1 MFECNIDLYLC
12 EVQVYC
18 GGTNITAIA
27 LMLWCVFM
35 WTAEQTDELLGRPD
49 GHEPFDGPL
58 IGRPDGHD
66 FPVEE
71 GDDSLCA
78 IIRHVGL
85 C

>member
-1 MFECNIDLYLC
+1 
-12 EVQVYC
+12 
-18 GGTNITAIA
+18 
-27 LMLWCVFM
+27 M
-35 WTAEQTDELLGRPD
+35 WTAEQPDELLGRPD